1 LAENYNNNSNKRVI
15 IVGIPGVGKTSV
27 ISQAAEVLN
36 QKGYKTAVVVFGTA
50 MFEEAK
56 TMGVNDR
63 DELRKL
69 SIEIQRHL
77 QDMAAKRIA
86 ELKDKIVI
94 VDTHIFI
101 NTIEGYYPGLPM
113 RLLNIIKPT
122 HIVMVVAEPEEIVN
136 RRKSDIS
143 RHRDIISA
151 KDVQSELDISK
162 VMVASCS
169 ILTGSPFM
177 IIMNNENKINEAA
190 LNIVRVLTGG
200 NMM

>member
-1 LAENYNNNSNKRVI
+1 LAENYNNKRVI

-27 ISQAAEVLN
+27 ISLAAEVLN

-56 TMGVNDR
+56 EMGVNDR

-69 SIEIQRHL
+69 SIDMQRRL
-77 QDMAAKRIA
+77 QNMTAKRIA
-86 ELKDKIVI
+86 EMKDNIVI
-94 VDTHIFI
+94 IDTHIFI

-113 RLLNIIKPT
+113 HLLDIIKPT
-122 HIVMVVAEPEEIVN
+122 HIVMVAAEPEEIVN

-143 RHRDIISA
+143 RHRDIISV
-151 KDVQSELDISK
+151 KDVQGELDISK

-169 ILTGSPFM
+169 ILTGSPF
-177 IIMNNENKINEAA
+177 IIILNNDHKIDEAV
-190 LNIVRVLTGG
+190 LNIVKVLAGG
-200 NMM
+200 

>member
-1 LAENYNNNSNKRVI
+1 LAENYNNKRVI

-27 ISQAAEVLN
+27 ISLAAKMLN

-56 TMGVNDR
+56 EMGVNDR

-69 SIEIQRHL
+69 SIDMQRRL
-77 QDMAAKRIA
+77 QNMTAKRIA
-86 ELKDKIVI
+86 EMKDNIVI
-94 VDTHIFI
+94 IDTHIFI

-113 RLLNIIKPT
+113 RLLDIIKPT
-122 HIVMVVAEPEEIVN
+122 HIVMVAAEPEEIVN
-136 RRKSDIS
+136 RRKSDVS

-151 KDVQSELDISK
+151 KDVQRELDISK

-169 ILTGSPFM
+169 ILTGSPF
-177 IIMNNENKINEAA
+177 IIILNNDNKIDEAV
-190 LNIVRVLTGG
+190 LNIVKVLAGG
-200 NMM
+200 

>member
-1 LAENYNNNSNKRVI
+1 LAENYNNKRVI

-27 ISQAAEVLN
+27 ISLAAKMLI

-56 TMGVNDR
+56 EMGVNDR

-69 SIEIQRHL
+69 SIDMQRRL
-77 QDMAAKRIA
+77 QNMTAKRIA
-86 ELKDKIVI
+86 EMKDNIVI
-94 VDTHIFI
+94 IDTHIFI
-101 NTIEGYYPGLPM
+101 NTTEGYYPGLPM
-113 RLLNIIKPT
+113 RLLDIIKPT
-122 HIVMVVAEPEEIVN
+122 HIVMVAAEPEEIVN

-151 KDVQSELDISK
+151 KDVQRELDISK

-169 ILTGSPFM
+169 ILTGSPFI
-177 IIMNNENKINEAA
+177 IIMNNDNKIDEAV
-190 LNIVRVLTGG
+190 LNIVKVLAGG
-200 NMM
+200 